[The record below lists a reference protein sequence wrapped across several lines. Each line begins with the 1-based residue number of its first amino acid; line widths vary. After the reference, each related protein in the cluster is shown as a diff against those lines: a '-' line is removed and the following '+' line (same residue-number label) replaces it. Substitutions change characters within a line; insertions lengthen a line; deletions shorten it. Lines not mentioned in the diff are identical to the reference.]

1 MSEKDDIVADVRKR
15 CIVVGVG
22 VFKWDERGGANNAG
36 EERRGCDRPR
46 PFSIIAILAV
56 VALTKCRG
64 STVSSAHVSGSI
76 GIMHWCWGL

>member
-36 EERRGCDRPR
+36 EERRGLWQAASVQYHRDLGSRCADQMPR
-46 PFSIIAILAV
+46 KYRIECS
-56 VALTKCRG
+56 RQR
-64 STVSSAHVSGSI
+64 
-76 GIMHWCWGL
+76 